1 MAALIFLIRQS
12 NKTLLTEPSPKKLHV
27 GIFPPDIAIQILDK
41 LHHTKVFK
49 ENTKFST
56 FCLDQFSNLDPP
68 IKFIKNPKIYFFLS
82 LFIFYNSFSMF
93 NQ

>member
-41 LHHTKVFK
+41 LHHTIVFK

-56 FCLDQFSNLDPP
+56 FCLDQFSILR
-68 IKFIKNPKIYFFLS
+68 L
-82 LFIFYNSFSMF
+82 NSFKTKKYIF
-93 NQ
+93 FIIVYFL

>member
-12 NKTLLTEPSPKKLHV
+12 NKTLLAEPSPKKLHV

-41 LHHTKVFK
+41 LHHTIVFK

-68 IKFIKNPKIYFFLS
+68 IKFI
-82 LFIFYNSFSMF
+82 
-93 NQ
+93 